1 MSKNLTVK
9 FQERGKSEFVEEI
22 KTTYTDSQAIK
33 EVRQIVKLAEA
44 FERNVSNFLF
54 KFAIFATAKSG
65 SVSTEPLNIL
75 IRELPK
81 SAKRKALIRFIES
94 HFSCK
99 WENKDSKTKFWFTQN
114 WIDGV
119 DADSILVN
127 SWWVKPSKDEAEG
140 KATASLEKLLKDIE
154 AKLEKLKTAV
164 SADDGKVDAI
174 QNAIISLKLVR

>member
-1 MSKNLTVK
+1 MSANLTTK
-9 FQERGKSEFVEEI
+9 FQEKGKSEFIAEI
-22 KTTYTDSQAIK
+22 SANYTDSQAIK
-33 EVRQIVKLAEA
+33 EVRQLVKLAVA

-54 KFAIFATAKSG
+54 KFAVFATAKDG
-65 SVSTEPLNIL
+65 AVSTEPLNIL

-81 SAKRKALIRFIES
+81 SSKRKALIKFIEG

-99 WENKDSKTKFWFTQN
+99 WEAKDGKTKFWFTQN
-114 WIDGV
+114 WIDRV

-127 SWWVKPSKDEAEG
+127 SWWVKPKDEAEG

-164 SADDGKVDAI
+164 SADEGKVDAI
-174 QNAIISLKLVR
+174 QNAIISLKLVK